1 MYPSQLSLCFY
12 AFREFDCFAAVACS
26 TASEPGLASS
36 SASGPGLR
44 SSGSRRVGCNRG
56 ANGIDGV
63 ISTATGYAYGCSS
76 STTPLTLLIGDVAT
90 LHDISAI
97 ALAWGSSPGNV
108 RNYPGTGNPTTTTN
122 NNNNNNNSLPSVL
135 GGGRIGKIVCVNNSG
150 GAIFSFLPAAKHRG
164 NNDFFT
170 PYLDTP
176 HNLDLHTIAAALMG
190 DDGRDSL
197 ASVPVRSELASV
209 SMRSV
214 RVTTI
219 ASLTQALLDPSIF
232 FIECVGLPR

>member
-1 MYPSQLSLCFY
+1 MYPSQSSLCFY
-12 AFREFDCFAAVACS
+12 AYREFDCFAAIACS
-26 TASEPGLASS
+26 TAS
-36 SASGPGLR
+36 GPGLGG
-44 SSGSRRVGCNRG
+44 SGSRRVGCNRG

-90 LHDISAI
+90 LHDISSI

-108 RNYPGTGNPTTTTN
+108 RNYPGTGNATTTTSTTTTN
-122 NNNNNNNSLPSVL
+122 STNNNSNNLPSVL
-135 GGGRIGKIVCVNNSG
+135 GGGRIGKIVSVNNSG

-190 DDGRDSL
+190 DDGGVPL
-197 ASVPVRSELASV
+197 ASVSVRSELAFV

-219 ASLTQALLDPSIF
+219 ASLTQALLDPCIF